1 MRKTK
6 MRKRMTVFI
15 MMMSVFA
22 AAYAHEGHDKP
33 DVLPP
38 VGPHG
43 GKYTKMVHHF
53 AEVVVTGDMAMIYIL
68 EDDIKSTPE
77 KLSDVKASLETPG
90 KGTTSLKL
98 SGTEGAFH
106 ANISIPK
113 NVRRVY
119 FHISA
124 KVDGKLESGK
134 VLYEPK

>member
-1 MRKTK
+1 MRNKLTLLLLSLL
-6 MRKRMTVFI
+6 V
-15 MMMSVFA
+15 SGFA
-22 AAYAHEGHDKP
+22 VAQAHEGHDKP
-33 DVLPP
+33 NVLPP

-43 GKYTKMVHHF
+43 GKFTKMKNHF
-53 AEVVVTGDMAMIYIL
+53 AEVVVQGDMAMIYIL

-77 KLSDVKASLETPG
+77 KLSDVKASLEIPG
-90 KGTTSLKL
+90 KGNTNLRL
-98 SGTEGAFH
+98 SSMDGAFH

-119 FHISA
+119 FQISA